1 MKRDK
6 RLQFHLFLKSWGHS
20 PETGQKKRLQ
30 TVFWG
35 QNGYRRIFYNMCRGK
50 GDKKEEN
57 KKTVLF
63 KKQKKWWQKQ
73 KKIRKIPKGT
83 FCRVF
88 QERVRFC

>member
-1 MKRDK
+1 
-6 RLQFHLFLKSWGHS
+6 
-20 PETGQKKRLQ
+20 
-30 TVFWG
+30 
-35 QNGYRRIFYNMCRGK
+35 MCRGK

-88 QERVRFC
+88 LVSMSHPTSSTPHLQISLSFPANSPGSALYVKNTGPYCCHFLVFA